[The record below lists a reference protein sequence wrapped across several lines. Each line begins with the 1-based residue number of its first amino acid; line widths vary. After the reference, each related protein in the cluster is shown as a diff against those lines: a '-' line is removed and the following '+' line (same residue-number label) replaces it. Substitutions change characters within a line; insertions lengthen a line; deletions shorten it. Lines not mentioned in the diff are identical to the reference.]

1 MARTLLQ
8 SLRVV
13 LTISMAAVHWL
24 QEGGNMGRNERGFT
38 LTELLVISALVL
50 GAVVMFAR

>member
-1 MARTLLQ
+1 
-8 SLRVV
+8 
-13 LTISMAAVHWL
+13 
-24 QEGGNMGRNERGFT
+24 MGRNERGFT